1 MYLETTIQFNRVK
14 MFEAI
19 VNRTKEI
26 AQHENFDMGAKRK
39 MKVSEKNAN

>member
-1 MYLETTIQFNRVK
+1 MQFNRVK

-26 AQHENFDMGAKRK
+26 AQHENFDIGAKRK
-39 MKVSEKNAN
+39 KEVSEKNAN